1 MTGSPRAWYLRA
13 MRLLGRAS
21 MYRLTLLSLAALVAV
36 ALAASA
42 FDLLAA
48 TPASIALTAAVL
60 VIVGS
65 GVDMLGHRMRGT
77 AWRAEST
84 LITAGILLFVLRPG
98 TDVAALVGAA
108 VGAAIAVASK
118 HLLSWRG
125 RHILNP
131 AAAGATGAT
140 LVAPAPW
147 IGGGSA
153 WWVGSPVM
161 FVPVLLAGVVVLW
174 RTERVR
180 VVALFF
186 LVAVVVA
193 VVRTIVQLNASGAS
207 MALDDLLTAV
217 IVQSPYLFLGAFMLS
232 EPLTQPPRRW
242 QQYVV
247 ACIVG
252 ALAGWPLSVGAIT
265 LGQERA
271 LLIGNIVAFCFAA
284 RSAVRLTLA
293 DAKDLTPTVRELSL
307 TVASD
312 IRFVPGQY
320 LELEVPHRGAD
331 ARGTRREFSIVSA
344 PEDLPELRVAYR
356 AVGTAPPSTYK
367 AALARAVQG
376 HKLRAT
382 GVWGDFVLPRDAEQP
397 LLLVA
402 AGIGITPF
410 VSQLRHRRMV
420 GRMGDIVVVYVARTA
435 DELAYRDELERAGV
449 PVHIVTP
456 DHPGRMPA
464 QWTWQS
470 ERLTG
475 TALADAV
482 PGVDERRAY
491 VSGPPGLIAGLSPTL
506 QRARS
511 VTTDAFAGY

>member
-1 MTGSPRAWYLRA
+1 MIGSLRAWYLWA
-13 MRLLGRAS
+13 VRLLGRAS
-21 MYRLTLLSLAALVAV
+21 MYRLTLF
-36 ALAASA
+36 ALASLVVVAFIASA
-42 FDLLAA
+42 FGLLAA
-48 TPASIALTAAVL
+48 TPASIALTAVVL

-65 GVDMLGHRMRGT
+65 GVDMMGHRLRGT
-77 AWRAEST
+77 PWRAEST

-98 TDVAALVGAA
+98 TDAATLAGAA

-118 HLLSWRG
+118 HLVSWRG
-125 RHILNP
+125 RHLLNP

-140 LVAPAPW
+140 LVALAPW
-147 IGGGSA
+147 ISGGSA

-161 FVPVLLAGVVVLW
+161 FVPVLLAGFVVLW

-186 LVAVVVA
+186 LVAVVVS

-242 QQYVV
+242 QQYIV
-247 ACIVG
+247 ALIVG
-252 ALAGWPLSVGAIT
+252 ALAGWPVSLGVIT

-271 LLIGNIVAFCFAA
+271 LLIGNLVALCFAA

-307 TVASD
+307 TVAGG

-331 ARGTRREFSIVSA
+331 ARGTRREFSIASA
-344 PEDLPELRVAYR
+344 PEELPELRIAYR
-356 AVGTAPPSTYK
+356 AAGGLPPSTYK
-367 AALARAVQG
+367 AALARAG
-376 HKLRAT
+376 AGEKLRAT

-410 VSQLRHRRMV
+410 VSQLRHRRIA
-420 GRMGDIVVVYVARTA
+420 GRMGDIVIVYVASTV

-449 PVHIVTP
+449 RVHIVTP
-456 DHPGRMPA
+456 DDPGGLPE

-482 PGVDERRAY
+482 PGLDERRAY
-491 VSGPPGLIAGLSPTL
+491 VSGPPGLIAGLAPTL
-506 QRARS
+506 RRARS